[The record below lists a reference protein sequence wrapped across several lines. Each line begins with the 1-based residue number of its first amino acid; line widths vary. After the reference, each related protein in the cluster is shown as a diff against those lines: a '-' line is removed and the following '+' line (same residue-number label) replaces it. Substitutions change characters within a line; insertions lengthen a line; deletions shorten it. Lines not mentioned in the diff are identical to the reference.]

1 MSKRNDDVF
10 VWLIFLVVFFFVVI
24 VVVVICICI
33 LKRRVCYEMIIKK
46 RDIVMV

>member
-10 VWLIFLVVFFFVVI
+10 VWLIFLVVFFVVI